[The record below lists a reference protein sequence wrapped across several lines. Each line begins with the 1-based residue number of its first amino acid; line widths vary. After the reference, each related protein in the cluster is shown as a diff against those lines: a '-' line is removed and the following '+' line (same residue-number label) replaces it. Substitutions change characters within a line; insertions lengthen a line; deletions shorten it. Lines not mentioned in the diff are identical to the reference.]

1 MVALFAFVAGCVLD
15 APAWYFVI
23 GFLCL
28 LLDGSAVQVTRR
40 N

>member
-1 MVALFAFVAGCVLD
+1 MVALFAFIAGLVLD

-28 LLDGSAVQVTRR
+28 IIDGISYQ
-40 N
+40 